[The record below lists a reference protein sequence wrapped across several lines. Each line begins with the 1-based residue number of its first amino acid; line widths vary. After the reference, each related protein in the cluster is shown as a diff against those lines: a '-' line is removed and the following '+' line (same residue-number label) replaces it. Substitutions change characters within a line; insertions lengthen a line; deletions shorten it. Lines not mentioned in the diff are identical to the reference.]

1 MDEEECGRK
10 RSPLFLRE
18 GLMKEADKRA
28 CLVLFF
34 LLFPV
39 SQYCTFEER
48 EEEKSDSLKPRF
60 LL

>member
-1 MDEEECGRK
+1 
-10 RSPLFLRE
+10 
-18 GLMKEADKRA
+18 MKDKRA

-48 EEEKSDSLKPRF
+48 EEEKSDSLNHDFCSKDSKKTTLSPVNIAAF
-60 LL
+60 S